1 MIRGNLMIFTE
12 ASPRVGWDKIYIGS
26 CVECPSG
33 GVPTVKACI
42 LVNCKLLKMRK
53 VLDVAKREPG
63 VKTAF
68 SVHGRWD
75 IAVQTE
81 DLKLSDIAD
90 IGMHIYK
97 TEGVE
102 IVETLIEFP
111 DVKWGG

>member
-1 MIRGNLMIFTE
+1 MVR
-12 ASPRVGWDKIYIGS
+12 
-26 CVECPSG
+26 
-33 GVPTVKACI
+33 ACI
-42 LVNCKLLKMRK
+42 LVCCKLLKMRK

-63 VKTAF
+63 VKDAF
-68 SVHGRWD
+68 PVHGRWD

-90 IGMHIYK
+90 IGIHIYR

-111 DVKWGG
+111 ETE